1 MEAKAITRNIEIPA
15 TKEKYVVDLIK
26 NKKVNDAIDLL
37 SLTPRVAAVYVK
49 KAIQSAAA
57 NAAEN
62 FKMKEEDLFIS
73 KIYVTQGPTIKRF
86 RPRAR
91 GKADRERKRSS
102 HLFVWVSDGKTEEV
116 KKIGSKSKS

>member
-1 MEAKAITRNIEIPA
+1 LEAKAITRNIGIPA
-15 TKEKYVVDLIK
+15 TKVKYVVDLIK
-26 NKKVNDAIDLL
+26 NKKVLDAIDLL
-37 SLTPRVAAVYVK
+37 SLTPRVAAIYVK

-57 NAAEN
+57 NATEN

-73 KIYVTQGPTIKRF
+73 RIYVTQGPTIKRF

-91 GKADRERKRSS
+91 GRADRERKRSS

>member
-15 TKEKYVVDLIK
+15 TKVRYVVELVK
-26 NKKVNDAIDLL
+26 SKKVREAVDLL
-37 SLTPRVAAVYVK
+37 FLTPRVAAVYVR

-62 FKMKEEDLFIS
+62 FKMKEDELFIS
-73 KIYVTQGPTIKRF
+73 QIYVTQGPTLKRF

>member
-15 TKEKYVVDLIK
+15 TKVKYVVDLIK

>member
-1 MEAKAITRNIEIPA
+1 LEAKAITRNIEIPA
-15 TKEKYVVDLIK
+15 TKVRYVVELIK
-26 NKKVNDAIDLL
+26 SKKVSEAVDLL
-37 SLTPRVAAVYVK
+37 SLTPRVAAVYVR
-49 KAIQSAAA
+49 KAI
-57 NAAEN
+57 
-62 FKMKEEDLFIS
+62 LFIS
-73 KIYVTQGPTIKRF
+73 QIYVTQGPTLKRF

>member
-15 TKEKYVVDLIK
+15 TKVKYVVDLIK
-26 NKKVNDAIDLL
+26 NKKVTDAVDLL

-57 NAAEN
+57 NATEN

>member
-1 MEAKAITRNIEIPA
+1 MEAKAITKHIGIPA
-15 TKEKYVVDLIK
+15 TKVRYVVELIK
-26 NKKVNDAIDLL
+26 NKKVNDAIDFL
-37 SLTPRVAAVYVK
+37 SLTPRAAAVYVK
-49 KAIQSAAA
+49 KTIQSAAA
-57 NAAEN
+57 NAMEN

-73 KIYVTQGPTIKRF
+73 KIYVTQGPTLKRS